1 MMTALYL
8 CRECI
13 DLLIKINRNQYL
25 KTPYIKVISE
35 SSQGAIIMSKYPVN
49 RTRHSVGS
57 VRARTAKSALFAA
70 VLATSAAQVLMPN
83 PAAAAVNSPVV
94 TDATGGNGVP
104 ITVGNFDNVAAIGYE
119 AHEYFLSGDARAYAS
134 DVKLTKDGKWNA
146 IHAVD
151 KTAPYKT
158 RVIVY
163 TPKDK
168 TQFKGTVYVE
178 WQNDTG
184 LTDASPDWVHG
195 HVEVARQG
203 AAYIL
208 ASVQSIGITTLKTAK
223 PWWLPIPADS
233 SLVASDAVRYK
244 SLKHP
249 GSKYNFDIY
258 SQVAQAA
265 RDGNLLGDLVP
276 QRVIGVGESQS
287 SFWLTTYINGIQQ
300 VADVYDGFL
309 AHSSFGAGM
318 PLGTSPNG
326 SPGST
331 HIRDDLVPV
340 LLFET
345 ETDVQLGGGLARQD
359 ESLQAKFRLWEVAG
373 TAHYDSYGLVIGITD
388 AGVGAGEV
396 AALRAQQH
404 PDTVVQSGVM
414 HCADGINAGPMHFV
428 FNAALASINRWV
440 ADGVAPAIAPRLEID
455 TPLPF
460 LVNFRRD
467 ENGNALGGIRTPF
480 VDAPLAALAGFGN
493 GPAEGAPAIS
503 AFCSLFGHTIPFSD
517 EKLATLYPTNA
528 DFAAKFR
535 AATLQAVQS
544 GFLLQE
550 DATQLINAAE
560 NYDIGSN

>member
-1 MMTALYL
+1 
-8 CRECI
+8 
-13 DLLIKINRNQYL
+13 
-25 KTPYIKVISE
+25 
-35 SSQGAIIMSKYPVN
+35 MSKYFVN
-49 RTRHSVGS
+49 RTIYPLKPAP
-57 VRARTAKSALFAA
+57 ARTVRSVLVAVMLAA
-70 VLATSAAQVLMPN
+70 STQLLTMN
-83 PAAAAVNSPVV
+83 PAMAAASSPIV

-104 ITVGNFDNVAAIGYE
+104 ITVGNFDNVDTIGYE
-119 AHEYFLSGDARAYAS
+119 AHEYFLTGDAHAYAS
-134 DVKLTKDGKWNA
+134 DEKLSKDGKWNA
-146 IHAVD
+146 IRAVE

-168 TQFKGTVYVE
+168 ARFKGTVYVE

-208 ASVQSIGITTLKTAK
+208 ASVQAIGLATLQAAK
-223 PWWLPIPADS
+223 PWWLPVPAGS
-233 SLVASDAVRYK
+233 SIVASDAARYK

-249 GSKYNFDIY
+249 GDKYNFDMF

-265 RDGNLLGDLVP
+265 RDGALLGDLVP

-300 VADVYDGFL
+300 LAGVYDGFL
-309 AHSSFGAGM
+309 AHSSFGVGM

-326 SPGST
+326 SPGNT

-345 ETDVQLGGGLARQD
+345 ETDLQLGAALTRQD
-359 ESLQAKFRLWEVAG
+359 ESPQAKFRLWEVAG

-388 AGVGAGEV
+388 AGIGAGEM
-396 AALRAQQH
+396 AALTAQQH
-404 PDTVVQSGVM
+404 PDTVVQNGIM
-414 HCADGINAGPMHFV
+414 RCADGINAGPMHWV
-428 FNAALASINRWV
+428 FNAALNSINRWV
-440 ADGVAPAIAPRLEID
+440 VDGVAPAIAPRLEID
-455 TPLPF
+455 KPLPF

-467 ENGNALGGIRTPF
+467 GNGNALGGVRTPF

-493 GPAEGAPAIS
+493 GPAQGAPFIS

-535 AATLQAVQS
+535 ASALQAVQS

-550 DATQLINAAE
+550 DASQLINAAE
-560 NYDIGSN
+560 NYDAVGK